1 MMWDNSS
8 LRWAVFVLAAVVLTV
23 GYLVWRSQP
32 APEAA
37 VPQVVRTGQPAPS
50 AAPSWGGVS
59 PPPPS
64 SGASP
69 TGSGAASTAGTPT
82 LAVVVV
88 DVVGPVRRPGVVSLP
103 SGSRVGEAI
112 LAAGGLKRGT
122 TTINLARVL
131 IDGEQIDVGATASA
145 AITGGGSLP
154 APAGGAPPTAGAGAK
169 VSLNRATIA
178 DLENLP
184 RIGPVTAQKI
194 IDFREQNGG
203 FRSVDQLKEVS
214 GIGEVTFAGLSPL
227 VAL

>member
-1 MMWDNSS
+1 MWDNSS
-8 LRWAVFVLAAVVLTV
+8 LRWAVLVLATVVLTV
-23 GYLVWRSQP
+23 GFLVWRSQP

-37 VPQVVRTGQPAPS
+37 VPQVVRTGQP
-50 AAPSWGGVS
+50 V
-59 PPPPS
+59 PS
-64 SGASP
+64 SAPTPGGASP
-69 TGSGAASTAGTPT
+69 SPPSGVPSPTGPGAASAAGTPT
-82 LAVVVV
+82 SVVVVV

-103 SGSRVGEAI
+103 SGSRVGDAI

-122 TTINLARVL
+122 TAVNLARVL
-131 IDGEQIDVGATASA
+131 IDGEQIDVSATASA
-145 AITGGGSLP
+145 AVDGGGSSP
-154 APAGGAPPTAGAGAK
+154 ASPGGGPPAAGAGAK